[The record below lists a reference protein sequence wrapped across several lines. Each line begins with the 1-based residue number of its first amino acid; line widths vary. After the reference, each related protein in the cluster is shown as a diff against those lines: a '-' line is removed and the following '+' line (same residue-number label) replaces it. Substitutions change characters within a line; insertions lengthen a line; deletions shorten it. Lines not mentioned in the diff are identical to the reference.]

1 MPEIS
6 RFFGI
11 VVQMYYND
19 HEPPH
24 FHVRYSGQRALI
36 AIHDLAILRGH
47 LSPRALDLV
56 VEWATLHRAELLED
70 WRLARQE
77 AELKPI
83 PPLE

>member
-11 VVQMYYND
+11 IIQMYYND

-36 AIHDLAILRGH
+36 AIEDLSV
-47 LSPRALDLV
+47 LSGKLTPRALGLV
-56 VEWATLHRAELLED
+56 REWAQLHRAELAED
-70 WRLARQE
+70 WRLARTDS
-77 AELKPI
+77 ELMPI

>member
-11 VVQMYYND
+11 VIQMYYND
-19 HEPPH
+19 HDPPH

-36 AIHDLAILRGH
+36 GIEDLSVLGGN
-47 LSPRALDLV
+47 LTPRALSLV
-56 VEWATLHRAELLED
+56 REWAELHRAELIED
-70 WRLARQE
+70 WSLARAE
-77 AELKPI
+77 AELRPI

>member
-11 VVQMYYND
+11 VIQMYYND

-36 AIHDLAILRGH
+36 AIDDLAVLGGK
-47 LSPRALDLV
+47 LTPRALNLV
-56 VEWATLHRAELLED
+56 REWAELHRAELVED
-70 WRLARQE
+70 WNLARAE
-77 AELKPI
+77 AELRPI

>member
-36 AIHDLAILRGH
+36 AIEDLAILRGE
-47 LSPRALDLV
+47 LSPRVLSLV
-56 VEWATLHRAELLED
+56 REWAAIHRDELIEDWNLARAEAQL
-70 WRLARQE
+70 R
-77 AELKPI
+77 PI
-83 PPLE
+83 APLE

>member
-11 VVQMYYND
+11 VIQMFYND
-19 HEPPH
+19 HDPPH

-36 AIHDLAILRGH
+36 AIDDLAVLRGR
-47 LSPRALDLV
+47 LSPQALNWV
-56 VEWATLHRAELLED
+56 RQWATLHRAELAED
-70 WRLARQE
+70 WNLARSE
-77 AELKPI
+77 AQLRPI